1 MTRPLALIGPT
12 ASGKSHLALEVAE
25 RLGGVELLSVDSMQ
39 VYRGMD
45 IGTAKPTLDERR
57 RVPHYLIDL
66 LEPHE
71 EATVS
76 WFQSEAHVA
85 RDEVADRGAVP
96 VFVGG
101 TGLYLRAVID
111 DLEIPGQWPE
121 VVSELDTEPDTR
133 ALHRRLDELDSVAAS
148 RMDPDNRRRVI
159 RALEVTIGGGRPFS
173 DYGPGL
179 DHYPSSEVVQV
190 GVAVD
195 RARLAE
201 RIAVRFDQQLEGGL
215 VEEVARLDRRPEGW
229 SRTAAQALG
238 YKELLDHVRHGVAL
252 EQCRDLAITR
262 TRRFAVRQ
270 ERWFRRDPR
279 IVWIDADQADP
290 VGAVLGAWSP

>member
-1 MTRPLALIGPT
+1 MELAD
-12 ASGKSHLALEVAE
+12 

-45 IGTAKPTLDERR
+45 IGTAKPTAEERR
-57 RVPHYLIDL
+57 RVPHHLIDL
-66 LEPHE
+66 CDPHE

-76 WFQSEAHVA
+76 WFQSEAHATRDAVA
-85 RDEVADRGAVP
+85 RRGAIP

-111 DLEIPGQWPE
+111 DLEIPGQWPDL
-121 VVSELDTEPDTR
+121 VRELDLEPDTR
-133 ALHRRLDELDSVAAS
+133 ALHRRLGELDSVAAA
-148 RMDPDNRRRVI
+148 RMEPDNRRRVI
-159 RALEVTIGGGRPFS
+159 RALEVTIGGGRRFS

-179 DHYPSSEVVQV
+179 DHYPPTEVVQI
-190 GVAVD
+190 GLAID
-195 RARLAE
+195 RTQLAR
-201 RIAVRFDQQLEGGL
+201 RIEARFDRQLEAGL
-215 VEEVARLDRRPEGW
+215 VDEVERLDRRPEGW

-238 YKELLDHVRHGVAL
+238 YKELLDHVRHGADL
-252 EQCRDLAITR
+252 GRCRDLAITR

-279 IVWIDADQADP
+279 IIWVEAGNADP
-290 VGAVLGAWSP
+290 VGAILDAWSP